1 MGCDI
6 ELENITN
13 AIKTR
18 DLLRKN
24 RYTARIEK
32 SSGKNKTGCAYV
44 VKTDADCFMCRKI
57 TVGSGIKVTNFL

>member
-1 MGCDI
+1 MGCVI

-24 RYTARIEK
+24 KYNAKIER
-32 SSGKNKTGCAYV
+32 STGTNRRGCAYSV
-44 VKTDADCFMCRKI
+44 ITNADCYICNKI
-57 TVGSGIKVTNFL
+57 TDGSGIKITNLS

>member
-24 RYTARIEK
+24 RYNAKIEK
-32 SSGKNKTGCAYV
+32 SSGKTQKCCAYV
-44 VKTDADCFMCRKI
+44 VKTDADCFICRKM
-57 TVGSGIKVTNFL
+57 TAGSGIKVINLS

>member
-24 RYTARIEK
+24 RYNAKIEK
-32 SSGKNKTGCAYV
+32 SSGKTKKGCAYV

-57 TVGSGIKVTNFL
+57 TAGSGIKVINLS

>member
-13 AIKTR
+13 GIKTR

-24 RYTARIEK
+24 NYGAKIEK
-32 SSGKNKTGCAYV
+32 GSGKNQKGCAYV
-44 VKTDADCFMCRKI
+44 VKTDADCSVCRKI
-57 TVGSGIKVTNFL
+57 TAGSGIKVINLL

>member
-24 RYTARIEK
+24 KYGAKIEK
-32 SSGKNKTGCAYV
+32 SSGKTKKGCA
-44 VKTDADCFMCRKI
+44 
-57 TVGSGIKVTNFL
+57 

>member
-24 RYTARIEK
+24 RYNTKKKK
-32 SSGKNKTGCAYV
+32 SSGKTQKGCAYV
-44 VKTDADCFMCRKI
+44 VKTDADCFICRKM
-57 TVGSGIKVTNFL
+57 TAGSGIKVINLS